1 MNKSK
6 TVDTIQD
13 ALTQP
18 GSTHT
23 VFLTSFRR
31 SGQGVGSPVGMAV
44 ADGKLYFMTPAAT
57 WKARRIANNPQVTL
71 ALCTYQGKVL
81 SPAVAGMA
89 RRLFGKEA
97 RRARALLRVRFIGWM
112 WNIIFSL
119 RYPGDKTAVYEVSLV
134 TGRQTS
140 QAEEASPPMPTLSQF
155 VDEAH
160 LAQGEYPGKS
170 DFVA

>member
-18 GSTHT
+18 GTTHT
-23 VFLTSFRR
+23 VFLTTFRR

-44 ADGKLYFMTPAAT
+44 ADDMLYFMTPAAT
-57 WKARRIANNPQVTL
+57 WKARRISNNPRVTL

-89 RRLFGKEA
+89 RRLSGKEA

-119 RYPGDKTAVYEVSLV
+119 RYPGDKTAVYEVSQIAV
-134 TGRQTS
+134 RQTS
-140 QAEEASPPMPTLSQF
+140 KAEEEEHAL
-155 VDEAH
+155 
-160 LAQGEYPGKS
+160 L
-170 DFVA
+170 

>member
-13 ALTQP
+13 ALMQP
-18 GSTHT
+18 GTTYT
-23 VFLTSFRR
+23 VFLTTFRR

-44 ADGKLYFMTPAAT
+44 TDGKLYFMTPAAT

-81 SPAVAGMA
+81 SPAVAGVA
-89 RRLFGKEA
+89 RRLSGEEA
-97 RRARALLRVRFIGWM
+97 RRARTRLRVRFIGWM

-134 TGRQTS
+134 TERQTS
-140 QAEEASPPMPTLSQF
+140 QAEESIRAHAHFGSPRARGTSWQ
-155 VDEAH
+155 E
-160 LAQGEYPGKS
+160 
-170 DFVA
+170 

>member
-13 ALTQP
+13 ALMQP
-18 GSTHT
+18 GTTHT
-23 VFLTSFRR
+23 MFLTTFRR

-57 WKARRIANNPQVTL
+57 WKARRIANNPQVAL

-81 SPAVAGMA
+81 SPTVAGVA
-89 RRLFGKEA
+89 RRLSGEEA
-97 RRARALLRVRFIGWM
+97 RHARARLRVRFIGWM
-112 WNIIFSL
+112 WNIIFGL

-134 TGRQTS
+134 TERQTP
-140 QAEEASPPMPTLSQF
+140 QTEEEEHALQ
-155 VDEAH
+155 
-160 LAQGEYPGKS
+160 KR
-170 DFVA
+170 